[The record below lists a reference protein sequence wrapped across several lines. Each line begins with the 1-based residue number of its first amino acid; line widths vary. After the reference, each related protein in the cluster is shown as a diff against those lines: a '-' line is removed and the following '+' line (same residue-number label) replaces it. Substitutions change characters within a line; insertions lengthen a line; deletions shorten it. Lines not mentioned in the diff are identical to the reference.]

1 MQTDVELLTSL
12 SDEELESLANSTLA
26 AASQNRL
33 DELLARNADNELDD
47 AGRAEL
53 ESLLARVDQLTIV
66 KTRASYT
73 LRQHAEAAIEW
84 VPMFRRSFADGPR
97 AVTFGAVDFSL
108 PPSRQSKWC
117 VSTRGSRFNHVTG
130 RFFINGPLAG

>member
-12 SDEELESLANSTLA
+12 SDEELEALANSTLA

-33 DELLARNADNELDD
+33 DELLAKNSDNELDD

-66 KTRASYT
+66 KTRARYT
-73 LRQHAEAAIEW
+73 LRQHAEAAIE
-84 VPMFRRSFADGPR
+84 
-97 AVTFGAVDFSL
+97 
-108 PPSRQSKWC
+108 
-117 VSTRGSRFNHVTG
+117 
-130 RFFINGPLAG
+130 

>member
-12 SDEELESLANSTLA
+12 SDEELEALANSTLA

-33 DELLARNADNELDD
+33 DELLAENADNELDD

-66 KTRASYT
+66 KTRARYT
-73 LRQHAEAAIEW
+73 LRQHAEAAIE
-84 VPMFRRSFADGPR
+84 
-97 AVTFGAVDFSL
+97 
-108 PPSRQSKWC
+108 
-117 VSTRGSRFNHVTG
+117 
-130 RFFINGPLAG
+130 